1 MRGTKAFWRRWWKR
15 GARTAMKVSRER
27 IAAGFPEEPASAE
40 PGPVAALEPDSALAP
55 EGGAWVGT
63 HALTPINGARPG
75 TRLTYSMYLPPAAR
89 RSRLPLVV
97 MLHGC
102 GQTAAEFA
110 QGTRMNR
117 LAAEQDF
124 VVLYPQQSAA
134 AHPLRCWHWYDP
146 ATQSGTGDTALIA
159 AMIET
164 VVAEY
169 AIDRS
174 RIYAAG
180 LSAGASMA
188 HILALRRPEL
198 IAAVGL
204 HSGVAFGAAD
214 SVAAALAAMRHGAFD
229 SPAATMRNAVH
240 DPTAFP
246 AMPAV
251 LIHGG
256 RDGVVSPINLAHLTE
271 QFREL
276 TGATARMGGP
286 ASLSPATRLE
296 SVGETTRHLQHD
308 YYVGRQLML
317 RACEVPALAHEWSGG
332 DGAFP
337 FHASEGPDASALMWD
352 FFKLHRRL
360 PSPRA
365 RSGAA
370 VPGLEDATVR

>member
-1 MRGTKAFWRRWWKR
+1 MRGPRFFWWKWLKR
-15 GARTAMKVSRER
+15 ALAR
-27 IAAGFPEEPASAE
+27 IAARVPEAPVPEEPGLSA
-40 PGPVAALEPDSALAP
+40 PPQPDSALAP
-55 EGGAWVGT
+55 GGGTWVST
-63 HALTPINGARPG
+63 HGPSRVNGARPR
-75 TRLTYSMYLPPAAR
+75 TRRAYSLYLPPAAR

-110 QGTRMNR
+110 QGTRMNQ
-117 LAAEQDF
+117 LAGEHDF
-124 VVLYPQQSAA
+124 VVLYPEQSAA
-134 AHPLRCWHWYDP
+134 AHRHRCWHWYDP
-146 ATQSGTGDTALIA
+146 ATQGGTGDTALIA

-214 SVAAALAAMRHGAFD
+214 SATAALAAMRHGTLD
-229 SPAATMRNAVH
+229 PPA
-240 DPTAFP
+240 TALHAAGHSRPFP

-251 LIHGG
+251 LIHGS

-271 QFREL
+271 QFRAL
-276 TGATARMGGP
+276 TGATARMGHPAARGP
-286 ASLSPATRLE
+286 ATLPAGA
-296 SVGETTRHLQHD
+296 GETTAHAQRD
-308 YYVGRQLML
+308 YYVGDELML
-317 RACEVPALAHEWSGG
+317 RVCEVPGLAHAWSGG
-332 DGAFP
+332 DGAFA
-337 FHASEGPDASALMWD
+337 FHSSEGPDASALMWD
-352 FFKLHRRL
+352 FFKLHRR
-360 PSPRA
+360 PVSSRA

-370 VPGLEDATVR
+370 VPPAWKKRGSPERVAGR